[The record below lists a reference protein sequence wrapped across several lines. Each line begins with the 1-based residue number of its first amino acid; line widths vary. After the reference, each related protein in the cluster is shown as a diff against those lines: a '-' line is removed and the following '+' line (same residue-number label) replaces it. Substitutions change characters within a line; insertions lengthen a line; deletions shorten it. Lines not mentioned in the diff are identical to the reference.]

1 MKTIPK
7 ILLVSLSAL
16 MPLGHV
22 AAQIGGKKDHDKR
35 IEGILNAAD
44 LKFTIDSDGDFKVG
58 NRFDSGRTHW
68 IFVNS
73 NTEQYGNLEIRE
85 VWSVGFI
92 SDGQL
97 SPTIMRKL
105 LKKNDE
111 MKLGSWKIG
120 NMNGKELAIFYA
132 QIAADTDQAT
142 LLRALQLV
150 SEAADDMEKELTG
163 KDDL

>member
-1 MKTIPK
+1 
-7 ILLVSLSAL
+7 
-16 MPLGHV
+16 
-22 AAQIGGKKDHDKR
+22 
-35 IEGILNAAD
+35 
-44 LKFTIDSDGDFKVG
+44 
-58 NRFDSGRTHW
+58 
-68 IFVNS
+68 
-73 NTEQYGNLEIRE
+73 
-85 VWSVGFI
+85 
-92 SDGQL
+92 
-97 SPTIMRKL
+97 MRKL